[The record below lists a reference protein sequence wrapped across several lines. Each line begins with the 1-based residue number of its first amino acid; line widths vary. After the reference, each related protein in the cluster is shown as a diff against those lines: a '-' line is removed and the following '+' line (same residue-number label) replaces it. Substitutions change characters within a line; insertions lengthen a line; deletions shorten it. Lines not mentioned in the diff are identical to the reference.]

1 MTLRKAIERW
11 LERTPFVKLDNFDFL
26 QEYRKAV
33 ENMYDEDAKLLEK
46 NFDPTSS
53 HYATE
58 LAKNRE

>member
-26 QEYRKAV
+26 SEYRKAV
-33 ENMYDEDAKLLEK
+33 ERMYDEDAELLAN
-46 NFDPTSS
+46 NFDKTSP
-53 HYATE
+53 HYAAE

>member
-1 MTLRKAIERW
+1 M
-11 LERTPFVKLDNFDFL
+11 KLDNFDFL